1 MLVNGGKIMYFN
13 EKLKEIR
20 KQNNLSQ
27 EDLANQLNVS
37 RQAITK
43 WETAQGLP
51 DMENLKNIS
60 KFFHVSLDELLQEE
74 AIQVSNQIIEEEKY
88 VYEAIY
94 EYDIDSIKDIEIN
107 VSLINNVK
115 ILPNDKDNILLRLG
129 SNTLSDLDNFYRIK
143 HKNAEKK
150 FKLSIGKNSIN
161 IGIINIGIIKTSYK
175 DLTAI
180 IYLPQKYIK
189 NVKINCISE
198 KLDVKSLI
206 FNKIDISQIIENINI
221 ENCKGDIELNTILS
235 NYEITYN
242 QFEGNLK
249 INSISSIV
257 KLNVPKNSNYQIKNS
272 ELTSSIEHLMNNQQ
286 ISHNDVGKTAF
297 IEVNGIDCKL
307 ILNEY
312 TK

>member
-1 MLVNGGKIMYFN
+1 MYFN

-60 KFFHVSLDELLQEE
+60 KFFHISLDELLQEE

-115 ILPNDKDNILLRLG
+115 ILTNDKDNILLKLG

-221 ENCKGDIELNTILS
+221 EYCKGDIELNTILS

-272 ELTSSIEHLMNNQQ
+272 ELTSSIEHLMNIQQ
-286 ISHNDVGKTAF
+286 ISHNDVGKTTF

>member
-1 MLVNGGKIMYFN
+1 MNFN

-60 KFFHVSLDELLQEE
+60 KFFHISLDELLQEE

-129 SNTLSDLDNFYRIK
+129 SNTLFDLDNFYRIK

-221 ENCKGDIELNTILS
+221 EYCKGDIELNTILS

-272 ELTSSIEHLMNNQQ
+272 ELTSSIEHLMNIQQ

>member
-1 MLVNGGKIMYFN
+1 MYFN

-60 KFFHVSLDELLQEE
+60 KFFHISLDELLQEE

-115 ILPNDKDNILLRLG
+115 ILPNDKDNILLKLG

-221 ENCKGDIELNTILS
+221 EYCKGDIELNTILS

-272 ELTSSIEHLMNNQQ
+272 ELTSSIEHLMNIQQ